1 MGKANK
7 NIWDALYDH
16 SGEANDQKKCS
27 DYLLLITARLQGH
40 PGPPTERAKH
50 FGLST
55 NLVSDLQNGRIDDL
69 SLSELIA
76 IARKI
81 GITAKL

>member
-7 NIWDALYDH
+7 NIWEAIYNH
-16 SGEANDQKKCS
+16 SSEANDQQKCP
-27 DYLLLITARLQGH
+27 DYLLLITARLQSH
-40 PGPPTERAKH
+40 PGPIAERAKH
-50 FGLST
+50 FGLSAS
-55 NLVSDLQNGRIDDL
+55 LVSDLQNRRVDKFTL
-69 SLSELIA
+69 PELIA